1 LMVVP
6 RLWCCTRDGGC
17 LALWNR
23 PAGGGS
29 KPPCAALVEDRRGER
44 QGEGAAVIASGV
56 GREDE
61 RWTRVLCRGRV
72 ERCKATSKPRPL
84 VCLGMS
90 LGDTR
95 LLPRRRPAYR
105 QHEPDL
111 GSGME
116 RVKASPDTAAG
127 GPAARGRTPSGR
139 IREELSTVAGHA
151 GGLARSSHEASADR
165 SGGGAKGRGCSGW
178 WTRSTVK
185 GGIACM
191 SRG

>member
-1 LMVVP
+1 
-6 RLWCCTRDGGC
+6 

-29 KPPCAALVEDRRGER
+29 KPPCAALAEDRRGER
-44 QGEGAAVIASGV
+44 QGEGAAVIASGA

-72 ERCKATSKPRPL
+72 ERCKTTSKPRPL
-84 VCLGMS
+84 VCLGIS

-111 GSGME
+111 GSGTE
-116 RVKASPDTAAG
+116 RVKANPDTAAG
-127 GPAARGRTPSGR
+127 GPAARGRTPSGG
-139 IREELSTVAGHA
+139 IREELSTVAGCA
-151 GGLARSSHEASADR
+151 GGLARSSCEAPADR
-165 SGGGAKGRGCSGW
+165 SGGGAKGRGCSGR
-178 WTRSTVK
+178 WTRSTVREE
-185 GGIACM
+185 
-191 SRG
+191 SRA